1 MRRIRIGVVGVGH
14 LGQAHARI
22 LAAHPEAH
30 LVGIVDTNTAR
41 AENIARQLQTRV
53 FDHHLDL
60 ADHVEAVCVVTPTV
74 FHYPVAADLL
84 RRGIATLVEKP
95 LALDLAE
102 ADELVDLARRH
113 GALLQVGHIER
124 FNPAYE
130 DLKRRPIRPKYIEV
144 ERHGTF
150 TGRSTDIGA
159 VLDLMIHDLDLL
171 LDLIG
176 EPVVEVHA
184 LGMTVF
190 GKHEDMAT
198 TRLKFAGGC
207 IAHLTASRMSPQPK
221 RKMRIWSAEG
231 YAGLDFCDKRL
242 TLVQPSPQLRA
253 QGLPTRGLP
262 PEERVALAQQVFTRH
277 LQTREIIHPGLPD
290 QLTCELSSFLECVR
304 TGMEPRVSGEAA
316 RDAIALAER
325 ILHSLRHHAWD
336 NHPAGPVG
344 PDDLPVPVGALF
356 DADPE
361 TPPRR
366 AAA

>member
-22 LAAHPEAH
+22 LAAHPQAE
-30 LVGIVDTNTAR
+30 LVGIVDTNSAQ
-41 AENIARQLQTRV
+41 ADAVARQLHTQI

-60 ADHVEAVCVVTPTV
+60 ADHVDAVCVVTPTV
-74 FHYPVAADLL
+74 FHFPVAADLL
-84 RRGIATLVEKP
+84 RRGLPVLVEKP
-95 LALDLAE
+95 LALDLPEAE
-102 ADELVDLARRH
+102 ELVELARKH

-176 EPVVEVHA
+176 EPVVEIHA

-198 TRLKFAGGC
+198 ARLKFAGGC
-207 IAHLTASRMSPQPK
+207 VAHLTASRMSPQAK

-242 TLVQPSPQLRA
+242 TLVQPSTQLRA
-253 QGLPTRGLP
+253 RGLPTRGLP
-262 PEERVALAQQVFTRH
+262 PAERVALAQQVFTRH
-277 LQTREIIHPGLPD
+277 LQTREITYPGLPD

-304 TGMEPRVSGEAA
+304 TGVEPRVSGEAG

-325 ILHSLRHHAWD
+325 ILDSLRQHAWD
-336 NHPAGPVG
+336 NHPTGPIG
-344 PDDLPVPVGALF
+344 PDDLPLPLGTLF
-356 DADPE
+356 DADDDAPE
-361 TPPRR
+361 QR